1 MMEHADNENPFDVA
15 FSAYLAGYLHVRL
28 REYERAHQLDQ
39 CLEVADKHQFE
50 YLAAMSR
57 CVLDPNSGID
67 LLGEGIDRMRK
78 VGTLSGITPYIVFL
92 ATPQLRAGDIVGALA
107 SVERSIAESSY
118 ELADRPE
125 TLRLRRELQLAQG
138 NKIAA
143 ESGFREAIELAKKL
157 EAGTPE
163 VRATTS
169 LARLLRD
176 TGDVLRVVEN

>member
-1 MMEHADNENPFDVA
+1 
-15 FSAYLAGYLHVRL
+15 
-28 REYERAHQLDQ
+28 
-39 CLEVADKHQFE
+39 
-50 YLAAMSR
+50 
-57 CVLDPNSGID
+57 
-67 LLGEGIDRMRK
+67 MRK
-78 VGTLSGITPYIVFL
+78 VGTLSGITRYIAFL
-92 ATPQLRAGDIVGALA
+92 AAAQVRAGDIVGALA
-107 SVERSIAESSY
+107 SVERSISESSY

-125 TLRLRRELQLAQG
+125 TRRLRGELQRAQG

-176 TGDVLRVVEN
+176 TGRNDDARAMLAEIYGWFTEGFNTADLREAKTLLDELNDGNRKVAG